1 MKLEAEI
8 VDNLLMNSNPNTHFF
23 SMILTIVSLI
33 FIHLTANTHYYNDY

>member
-1 MKLEAEI
+1 MKMEAEI

-33 FIHLTANTHYYNDY
+33 YIHLIANTYVYMD